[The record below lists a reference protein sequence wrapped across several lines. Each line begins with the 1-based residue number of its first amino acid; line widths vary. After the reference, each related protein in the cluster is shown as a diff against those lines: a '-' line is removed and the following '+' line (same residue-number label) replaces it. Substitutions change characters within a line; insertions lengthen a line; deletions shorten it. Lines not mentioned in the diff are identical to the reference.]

1 MKKLIITY
9 FTILSVLFFSC
20 ESKIEEIKPINA
32 KKDSKYLK
40 DTLDAEIIIDELK
53 SDMWNN
59 LVVTYYDKNRNVTD
73 GITNNKDTFFLQFEY
88 KSKSFRDLAE
98 NYELELKSLS
108 DICKITKIND
118 EFRLIV
124 NSNQLKDTLEYEVY
138 LSSPKY
144 LFKSRHYLDNTTYVY
159 EQIRLSTFIETFS
172 LRKKQN

>member
-1 MKKLIITY
+1 MKKLTIAY

-20 ESKIEEIKPINA
+20 ESNIEKINNINT

-40 DTLDAEIIIDELK
+40 DTLDAQIIIEELK

-59 LVVTYYDKNRNVTD
+59 MVVTYYDKNRNVTD
-73 GITNNKDTFFLQFEY
+73 GITNNKDTFYLQFEY

-108 DICKITKIND
+108 DICKINKIND

-124 NSNQLKDTLEYEVY
+124 NSEQLAGTLEYEVY
-138 LSSPKY
+138 LKSPKY
-144 LFKSRHYLDNTTYVY
+144 LFKSLNYIDNTTYVY
-159 EQIRLSTFIETFS
+159 EQIRLTTFYETFS
-172 LRKKQN
+172 LRKN